1 MDTPVSFRF
10 SSATV
15 DCHFGAGARE
25 LSHHCD
31 RRRTVLLMDE
41 NVHAQHARRFRGWD
55 IHVIPPGEDRKVQ
68 ATVDDIIDGLIRR
81 RADRQSTLVG
91 VGGGVVT
98 DLAGYAA
105 SVYMRGI
112 PFGFLPTTLLAMVDA
127 SIGGK
132 NGIDVGPYKNMVGV
146 IRQPR
151 FILYDWA
158 FLRTLHEAQWSDGF
172 AEIVKHAC
180 IRDAVAFRQLEAADL
195 AGLRRRRE
203 VLHGLIER
211 NARLKCTIVRRD
223 EFERGERRLLNFGH
237 TLGHAIETVH
247 GLSHGQAVAVG
258 MVLAAGFSARLLGF
272 RDIDRLR
279 RVLEAFG
286 LPTTQPYDADRVWEV
301 LSMDKK
307 RVGGEMNYVL
317 LERIGRGVVRSVPM
331 RELEGWVRSPS

>member
-15 DCHFGAGARE
+15 DYHFGAGVRE
-25 LSHHCD
+25 LSRICD

-41 NVHAQHARRFRGWD
+41 NVHARHARRFRGWD
-55 IHVIPPGEDRKVQ
+55 ILVIPPGEDRKVQ
-68 ATVDDIIDGLIRR
+68 TTVDGIIDGLIRR

-158 FLRTLHEAQWSDGF
+158 FLRTLPDAQWSDGF

-180 IRDAVAFRQLEAADL
+180 IRDAAAFRLLEAQDL

-211 NARLKCTIVRRD
+211 NARLKSTIVRRD

-258 MVLAAGFSARLLGF
+258 MVLAARFSARLLGF
-272 RDIDRLR
+272 RDTDRLCG
-279 RVLEAFG
+279 VLQAYG
-286 LPTTQPYDADRVWEV
+286 LPTERPYDPDRVWEV

-307 RVGGEMNYVL
+307 RVSSEMNYVL
-317 LERIGRGVVRSVPM
+317 LERIGKGVVRPVPM
-331 RELEGWVRSPS
+331 RELERWVRSPS